1 MRSVSQVIPQQ
12 RDIGLDDLLDGVVS
26 TPVVPPF
33 HPSRRDFVV
42 DLARR
47 LGRRSA
53 AHPES
58 RALAYWMRK
67 AEVTRMEAA
76 FAELGSSAM
85 VLQPRGTVFH
95 IPPAN
100 VDTIFVYSWAMS
112 TLLGNRNIVR
122 MSSRSTDQSNLILEV
137 IREVLVDHPDVAR
150 STSMLSYGHDD
161 AITAAISR
169 VTDTRVIW
177 GGDATVNR
185 IRAVAL
191 PPHATELAFTDR
203 FSLAAISA
211 SAYDALD
218 DAERDALVERF
229 FNDAYFFDQMGCS
242 SARLLIWLGAA
253 ESASPDFRRRLRL
266 MVHAK
271 GYEVGTS
278 AAIGKLGQA
287 YRGMIDVDAVAVDN
301 RDNALTVLDVERFPH
316 VRGEFCGGGF
326 LYELPVEHLTDIA
339 DDIRRADQTLA
350 VFGIPHTELRTFVET
365 LTGRGIDRIV
375 PIGKALEFSRY
386 WDGYDLFAEFTRKV
400 TIDSGGLT

>member
-1 MRSVSQVIPQQ
+1 LTAVSQVIPEL
-12 RDIGLDDLLDGVVS
+12 RAVDLESVLDGVAAA
-26 TPVVPPF
+26 PVVPPF
-33 HPSRRDFVV
+33 HASRRDFVT

-76 FAELGSSAM
+76 FAELGTDDI

-122 MSSRSTDQSNLILEV
+122 MSSRATDQSNLILEV
-137 IREVLVDHPDVAR
+137 IREVLIDHPEVAR
-150 STSMLSYGHDD
+150 STSMLTYGHED

-169 VTDTRVIW
+169 VSDTRVIW

-191 PPHATELAFTDR
+191 PPHATELTFTDR
-203 FSLAAISA
+203 FSFAAISA
-211 SAYDALD
+211 PAYLALD
-218 DAERDALVERF
+218 EAGRDALVERF

-242 SARLLIWLGAA
+242 SARLLIWVGASD
-253 ESASPDFRRRLRL
+253 EASSDFRQRLRS
-266 MVHAK
+266 MVRTK
-271 GYEVGTS
+271 GYDVPTS
-278 AAIGKLGQA
+278 AAIAKIGQA
-287 YRGMIDVDAVAVDN
+287 YRGMIDADAVAVDS

-326 LYELPVEHLTDIA
+326 LYELPVERLADIA
-339 DDIRRADQTLA
+339 EDIRRADQTLA
-350 VFGIPHTELRTFVET
+350 VFGIPQADLRDFVGR
-365 LTGRGIDRIV
+365 LTGRGVDRIV

-386 WDGYDLFAEFTRKV
+386 WDGYDLFTEFTRKV
-400 TIDSGGLT
+400 TIDSGGVS